1 VGYENEKVSV
11 SKYFETG
18 GFTNILPHGKKRVS
32 ATAVV
37 QNTSKLAFY
46 FCIIFPHGN
55 KRVGDCFLTPTQ
67 QFFPPPPPPT
77 HLVRKRRKK
86 TQKSSVPIRTV

>member
-1 VGYENEKVSV
+1 VGYENEKIGV
-11 SKYFETG
+11 SKYFGTG

-46 FCIIFPHGN
+46 FCIIFPQI
-55 KRVGDCFLTPTQ
+55 FYPTVINEWVIV
-67 QFFPPPPPPT
+67 F
-77 HLVRKRRKK
+77 
-86 TQKSSVPIRTV
+86 